1 MPLIASESILVP
13 SVSHQHPLLLFDR
26 FLCLFCLVTNEKI
39 TSVILFFSGNT
50 TTICCRVNLIVST
63 FLSIVLLLLHRLKM
77 KKTENKASLAPNT
90 NNSGLEAAEV
100 KLTAC
105 PLRGGS

>member
-1 MPLIASESILVP
+1 MPLMASESILLP
-13 SVSHQHPLLLFDR
+13 SISHQHPCYFLTVSCVCFILLPMKKQHLTF
-26 FLCLFCLVTNEKI
+26 FFC
-39 TSVILFFSGNT
+39 SGNT

-63 FLSIVLLLLHRLKM
+63 FLSINLLLLHRLKM
-77 KKTENKASLAPNT
+77 DRTEHKASLAPST
-90 NNSGLEAAEV
+90 NHSALAAAEL